1 MTEDKDLDEL
11 VKAEEQIIEI
21 ARRFGLDP
29 FPVFFELV
37 TSYKMYEDAAYGLP
51 ARFNHW
57 TRGKA
62 FYRMK
67 TQYDYGLSKI
77 YEVIFNTNPAVA
89 YLMEQNDLLQNK
101 VVIAHVMGHSDFFK
115 NNAYFQ
121 HTSRRMIDKVGIH
134 ADRIRKYEF
143 DHGEQEVERFLDAVL
158 SIEEHIDPNAFS
170 RRRPDKPE
178 EAAKPGSGPYDDLWD
193 LEKRTSIFLED
204 DEEEDYFGKPRKF
217 PPEPEKDMLRFLA
230 EHAPDLEDWQRDIIM
245 IVREEMLYFLPQMQ
259 TKVLNE
265 GWACLVG
272 NSLVLTE
279 RGLIPY
285 ASLHRLL
292 ASNGN
297 VSVGSGSGELD
308 QITDR
313 HIRHNAPTIRLRTRR
328 GLVIEGAEEH
338 KLSIGPDQW
347 IALKDVTV
355 GQKIPLSVGDN
366 LWAKELAPV
375 ASPTKAYISGLR
387 AVAQAA
393 GVGGRSVYRWLNGEQ
408 TTDEERIAAAV
419 KSTKYG
425 LDPESNELGHPL
437 PLVAPTHV
445 TEEFAEFLGYLIG
458 DGNIHL
464 TKAAIGFTA
473 GDRVLADRYAALVA
487 ELFAIQP
494 TPFWDA
500 RAANGKGGR
509 WRVVF
514 YSTNVLELLHS
525 LGVDLGTIAREK
537 RIPDVILRSPK
548 CVVSAFLRAYF
559 DCDGCASLTSGV
571 ILSTF
576 SDDIALT
583 LQVLLLNYG
592 ILSSRHGPNI
602 HIAGKSAEVFEQ
614 EIGFGLTRKQEKLR
628 AYLENHRWFLK
639 QKTTDEVVAIEHGV
653 ADVYDITVDRSH
665 RYVANGMLH
674 HNSYWHARTMREM
687 DLTDAEAAMFAQMHA
702 GVLAPSRM
710 HLNPYHLGYKILEDI
725 ERRWDH
731 PTKEEQERLGRK
743 PGQGRAKLFEVRE
756 LENDVSFLRNYLTKD
771 LVADLDLYIYKK
783 EGDEWV
789 IVEKDWEKVRDS
801 IVASMTNFGYPYLVI
816 EDADY
821 HRNSELYIKHH
832 YEGQE
837 LDLVYG
843 EKTLQYVYQ
852 LWGRPVHLETLY
864 DGRRVLLSYDGDK
877 NQRINLDKERG

>member
-1 MTEDKDLDEL
+1 MAEDKDVEEL
-11 VKAEEQIIEI
+11 INAEEQIIEI
-21 ARRFGLDP
+21 SRRFGLDP

-170 RRRPDKPE
+170 RRRPDKKE
-178 EAAKPGSGPYDDLWD
+178 ESAKAGPGPYDDLWG
-193 LEKRTSIFLED
+193 LEKSAD
-204 DEEEDYFGKPRKF
+204 DEEEEEEEDYFGKPRKF
-217 PPEPEKDMLRFLA
+217 PPEPEKDVLRFLA

-272 NSLVLTE
+272 SSLVLTE
-279 RGLIPY
+279 RGLMPY
-285 ASLHRLL
+285 ASLHSLF
-292 ASNGN
+292 ASGENI
-297 VSVGSGSGELD
+297 SAGSGSGDLD

-313 HIRHNAPTIRLRTRR
+313 HIRRNAPTIRLRTRR

-347 IALKDVTV
+347 IALKDAAV

-366 LWAKELAPV
+366 LWAKELVPIARPV
-375 ASPTKAYISGLR
+375 R
-387 AVAQAA
+387 AVVPSVEDVALAA
-393 GVGGRSVYRWLNGEQ
+393 GVGVHTIYRSLGGKTVYAQ
-408 TTDEERIAAAV
+408 DRIAAAI
-419 KSTKYG
+419 KSTGY
-425 LDPESNELGHPL
+425 ELGHKGKPVYGGRL
-437 PLVAPTHV
+437 PLVAPTHL

-458 DGNIHL
+458 DGNIH
-464 TKAAIGFTA
+464 TSKNAIGYTT
-473 GDRVLADRYAALVA
+473 GDRVLADRYATLVT

-500 RAANGKGGR
+500 QTVNGKGGR

-514 YSTNVLELLHS
+514 YSTNVLEQLQS
-525 LGVDLGTIAREK
+525 LGIDLKAKARQK

-548 CVVSAFLRAYF
+548 AVVSAFLRAYF
-559 DCDGCASLTSGV
+559 DCDGCASVKSGV

-576 SDDIALT
+576 SDEIALT
-583 LQVLLLNYG
+583 LQILLLNYG
-592 ILSSRHGPNI
+592 ILSSRHGVNV
-602 HIAGKSAEVFEQ
+602 HIAGKSAAIFEQ
-614 EIGFGLTRKQEKLR
+614 EIGFGLARKQEKLR

-639 QKTTDEVVAIEHGV
+639 QKPVDEVVAIEHDV

-674 HNSYWHARTMREM
+674 HNSFWHARTMRELEM
-687 DLTDAEAAMFAQMHA
+687 TDADAASFAQMHA
-702 GVLAPSRM
+702 GVLAPSRT

-725 ERRWDH
+725 EQRWDH

-771 LVADLDLYIYKK
+771 LIADLDLYIYKK

-789 IVEKDWEKVRDS
+789 IVEKDWQKVRDS
-801 IVASMTNFGYPYLVI
+801 IVASMTNFGYPYLAI

-821 HRNSELYIKHH
+821 HRNSELYLKH
-832 YEGQE
+832 YFEGQE

-864 DGRRVLLSYDGDK
+864 DGRRTLLSYDGDK

>member
-11 VKAEEQIIEI
+11 ANAEEQIIEI

-121 HTSRRMIDKVGIH
+121 HTSRRMIEKVGIH
-134 ADRIRKYEF
+134 ADRIHKYEF

-170 RRRPDKPE
+170 RRRPDKQE
-178 EAAKPGSGPYDDLWD
+178 EPAKPGSGPYDDLWD
-193 LEKRTSIFLED
+193 LEKRNSIFLED
-204 DEEEDYFGKPRKF
+204 DEEEEYFHKPRKF
-217 PPEPEKDMLRFLA
+217 PPEPEKDILRFLA
-230 EHAPDLEDWQRDIIM
+230 EHAPDLEEWQRDIIM

-259 TKVLNE
+259 TKTLNE
-265 GWACLVG
+265 GWA
-272 NSLVLTE
+272 
-279 RGLIPY
+279 
-285 ASLHRLL
+285 
-292 ASNGN
+292 
-297 VSVGSGSGELD
+297 
-308 QITDR
+308 
-313 HIRHNAPTIRLRTRR
+313 
-328 GLVIEGAEEH
+328 
-338 KLSIGPDQW
+338 
-347 IALKDVTV
+347 
-355 GQKIPLSVGDN
+355 
-366 LWAKELAPV
+366 
-375 ASPTKAYISGLR
+375 
-387 AVAQAA
+387 
-393 GVGGRSVYRWLNGEQ
+393 
-408 TTDEERIAAAV
+408 
-419 KSTKYG
+419 
-425 LDPESNELGHPL
+425 
-437 PLVAPTHV
+437 
-445 TEEFAEFLGYLIG
+445 
-458 DGNIHL
+458 
-464 TKAAIGFTA
+464 
-473 GDRVLADRYAALVA
+473 
-487 ELFAIQP
+487 
-494 TPFWDA
+494 
-500 RAANGKGGR
+500 
-509 WRVVF
+509 
-514 YSTNVLELLHS
+514 
-525 LGVDLGTIAREK
+525 
-537 RIPDVILRSPK
+537 
-548 CVVSAFLRAYF
+548 
-559 DCDGCASLTSGV
+559 
-571 ILSTF
+571 
-576 SDDIALT
+576 
-583 LQVLLLNYG
+583 
-592 ILSSRHGPNI
+592 
-602 HIAGKSAEVFEQ
+602 
-614 EIGFGLTRKQEKLR
+614 
-628 AYLENHRWFLK
+628 
-639 QKTTDEVVAIEHGV
+639 
-653 ADVYDITVDRSH
+653 
-665 RYVANGMLH
+665 
-674 HNSYWHARTMREM
+674 SYWHARTMREM
-687 DLTDAEAAMFAQMHA
+687 ELTDAEAASFAQMHA
-702 GVLAPSRM
+702 GVLAPSRT

-725 ERRWDH
+725 EHRWDH

-821 HRNSELYIKHH
+821 HRNSELYLKH
-832 YEGQE
+832 YFEGQE